1 MSKRLLITGA
11 TGMLG
16 ATLVKHFQ
24 KEYEVF
30 STGSSEKGLRFFKN
44 YTSFDL
50 KEPSYEALIKWSK
63 PNVIIHCAAL
73 TNGNYCDLNPK
84 EAFLINGISVKKII
98 DAVNLDTKVIYIST
112 DAVFPAELHMS
123 KEEDCASP
131 NSVYGKSKELGEF
144 FLTNSKLNYT
154 IIRTTIVGSNLNKTK
169 SGFAEWILNS
179 VKNKEEISLF
189 ADVLFT
195 PISIW
200 NLAENINQIISNN
213 EMFSRKTL
221 HIGGNEI
228 CTKYDFG
235 IALLKQFN
243 LPVNL
248 IKKGKIT
255 DFKDRA
261 KRSTDQTLD
270 SSYYQNLSK
279 TVLPNLHQTIKDFK
293 INYNE

>member
-1 MSKRLLITGA
+1 MSMRLLITGA

-30 STGSSEKGLRFFKN
+30 STGSSEKGLSFFKN

-50 KEPSYEALIKWSK
+50 KEPSYETLIKWSK

-84 EAFLINGISVKKII
+84 EAFLINGISVKKIT

-235 IALLKQFN
+235 IELLKQFN